1 MTVMEEAERV
11 LAAARDGDIQT
22 LKTLRRFVPFATD
35 NYGSTVLHHAT
46 KHGKLDC
53 VRWMVE
59 KVGLDPKAKSKTGAT
74 ALHVAAA
81 QGKLQGVKF
90 YIDECGVD
98 PNFPDNSRHTALHL
112 ASRFGHYEVVK
123 WLVEKANCDPGAKTL
138 NRMSAIHFAASGGDL
153 HCLKLLVNKVG
164 NSSVNE
170 SATDGTTPLY
180 LAAQDGNFDCLKFLH
195 GVGAKCNI
203 TSRDGMHPIHAA
215 AQNGHLDCLG
225 YLAIHGRVS
234 MTERDRTGATPAH
247 YAAGQG
253 HLSVLKWLNVRCDV
267 KIKDSLGG
275 TPLHD
280 AAEKGQLHC
289 LRFLV
294 EVVHLDVR
302 SKDSSNTSPI
312 DLAERYGHV
321 TCHEY
326 MKTAHAKNL
335 KQKAETVKEYTPF
348 DTWTVDSA
356 SAGASFLHVLKRT
369 PSKAS
374 LVPPPPATAK
384 APSIAPLSCS
394 PCPTPKPPRTSNSV
408 LNVPIARFEFV
419 PLADTNTVL
428 SEPTT
433 RSDSVP
439 SADEHNKPE
448 PSSPKVISEVSMQ
461 NAVNVKKFQIE
472 SKIND
477 DVLDA
482 ARKRT
487 MFLKRSTE
495 VYSRSDTS
503 SPVTS
508 PSDKLDSRR
517 GSVEFKNAI
526 TSARSNLKSSLS
538 RNSSKSEDN
547 LYKIED
553 EELNITERK
562 VPSSENMDGNP
573 VEKKEN
579 VVSVETKKATN
590 ENAIQ
595 DVASEKF
602 FTEQEDRFQE
612 SESTSYSDKP
622 FMIENT
628 AREQIFK
635 QQLESKVAP
644 SNGTHPNGGSPV
656 SPLSSITT
664 QMLKRPLRERQMVA
678 MPHMG
683 ESAEDNDGMDE
694 DTWRTL
700 PEWKRQV
707 LKNRIMKQQQ
717 EAAELQRGG
726 THEVRK
732 PTEMENSTLGKT
744 GI

>member
-1 MTVMEEAERV
+1 MHPACYRNRYQAKPAV
-11 LAAARDGDIQT
+11 
-22 LKTLRRFVPFATD
+22 
-35 NYGSTVLHHAT
+35 
-46 KHGKLDC
+46 
-53 VRWMVE
+53 
-59 KVGLDPKAKSKTGAT
+59 KAVI
-74 ALHVAAA
+74 VA
-81 QGKLQGVKF
+81 
-90 YIDECGVD
+90 
-98 PNFPDNSRHTALHL
+98 
-112 ASRFGHYEVVK
+112 
-123 WLVEKANCDPGAKTL
+123 
-138 NRMSAIHFAASGGDL
+138 
-153 HCLKLLVNKVG
+153 
-164 NSSVNE
+164 SSVNE

-335 KQKAETVKEYTPF
+335 KQKAERVKEYTPF

-495 VYSRSDTS
+495 VYSGSDTS

-562 VPSSENMDGNP
+562 VSSSENMDGNP

-683 ESAEDNDGMDE
+683 ESAEDNDGVDE
-694 DTWRTL
+694 DTWLVLQVWIKYMACIVAGVDEDTL
-700 PEWKRQV
+700 LVLQVWMRIHGLYCRCGWGYMACIVGVDEDTWLVLCGCGYITCIVGVDEDTWLVLQKEEEHMKYGSQPKWKIPLLERQESDRLKEEQRFAGMPEWKKALIQKREHQT
-707 LKNRIMKQQQ
+707 K
-717 EAAELQRGG
+717 
-726 THEVRK
+726 
-732 PTEMENSTLGKT
+732 
-744 GI
+744 